1 MLNPIF
7 GKIKNIITD
16 FMKTRL
22 LRISVMFGLM
32 TSFTFGQ
39 ILIKDNQQLQGLKKL
54 PLEKMYV
61 HHGTSLLFPGEYL
74 VYSVYCINAYTY
86 NLSEIS
92 KIGYV
97 ELVSETGELIF
108 SHKLRL
114 DEGRA
119 QGDFFIPVET
129 PSGNYK
135 LLGYTQWMKNG
146 GIDQYFQD
154 DIAILNPY
162 QSSLGTIDSNT
173 ENDSLM
179 AAPNESEA
187 SQKSMIDGSDI
198 IQLLTDNE
206 KFGKRSKVT
215 LTPKNYKGPR
225 GYGDY
230 SVSVRK
236 VVEMKPP
243 QRFTATGFSKQQT
256 DFKKFIP
263 QSVND
268 SVFLPEQIG
277 ELFWGNVTLKD
288 TDSPAIDKTVAISI
302 PGEDFL
308 LKYAKTD
315 ANGNFYTYLDRE
327 YDATTAIVQILN
339 DDQQA
344 YNIHI
349 KRQSPLDYSPLQ
361 FNKYKITP
369 EMKNAILER
378 SVHNQIENAYFTFKP
393 DTILSV
399 KDIDPFMGGNP
410 EVYQLDDYTR
420 FPTLEETLVEVVDN
434 VWVRKVE
441 GKSSFWVR
449 QYVDPTKKDEFINLP
464 PLVLVDGV
472 LIADHERILDFNA
485 HTIETIKTVRD
496 QFVLGGKEYLGMVV
510 IETIKGDYVD
520 IEQGEGIA
528 KAELFK
534 PLPNKNYFNQR
545 YTDLNSGD
553 KDRIPDF
560 RSQLL
565 WVPKLTIDQEDK
577 QFEFYTSDVPG
588 EYEIV
593 LEGFTTYGKPISV
606 RETILVE

>member
-1 MLNPIF
+1 
-7 GKIKNIITD
+7 
-16 FMKTRL
+16 
-22 LRISVMFGLM
+22 
-32 TSFTFGQ
+32 
-39 ILIKDNQQLQGLKKL
+39 
-54 PLEKMYV
+54 LEKMYV

-86 NLSEIS
+86 NLSDIS

-97 ELVSETGELIF
+97 ELVSEAGELIF

-119 QGDFFIPVET
+119 QGDFFIPVEI

-162 QSSLGTIDSNT
+162 QSGLGTLEATTEKDST
-173 ENDSLM
+173 LSV
-179 AAPNESEA
+179 SEA
-187 SQKSMIDGSDI
+187 SELSQKSITDGSDI

-225 GYGDY
+225 GYGNY
-230 SVSVRK
+230 SVLVRK
-236 VVEMKPP
+236 VGEMEPP
-243 QRFTATGFSKQQT
+243 QRFTATGFSKHQEG
-256 DFKKFIP
+256 FEKFIP

-268 SVFLPEQIG
+268 SVYIPEQTG
-277 ELFWGNVTLKD
+277 ELFWGAVVNKD
-288 TDSPAIDKTVAISI
+288 DAIPATDKTVAISI

-315 ANGNFYTYLDRE
+315 ENGNFYTYLDRE
-327 YDATTAIVQILN
+327 YDATTAIVQVIN
-339 DDQQA
+339 EDEGKYKIYVKQQ
-344 YNIHI
+344 
-349 KRQSPLDYSPLQ
+349 SSLDYSSLQ
-361 FNKYKITP
+361 FNKYSISP
-369 EMKNAILER
+369 EMKKAILER

-399 KDIDPFMGGNP
+399 KDIDPYMGGNP

-420 FPTLEETLVEVVDN
+420 FPTLDETLVEVVDN
-434 VWVRKVE
+434 VWVRKVD

-464 PLVLVDGV
+464 PLVLIDGV
-472 LIADHERILDFNA
+472 LIEDHERILDFNA
-485 HTIETIKTVRD
+485 STIKTIKTVRD
-496 QFVLGGKEYLGMVV
+496 QFVLGAKEYLGMVA

-520 IEQGEGIA
+520 IEQAEGVA

-545 YTDLNSGD
+545 YADSDNSE
-553 KDRIPDF
+553 KNRIPDF

-565 WVPKLTIDQEDK
+565 WVPRLTIDEK
-577 QFEFYTSDVPG
+577 PTQFEFYTSDLPG